1 MHFANL
7 ESKHLEN
14 ILKSLPT
21 SAGVYRFLDREGTV
35 IYVGKAK
42 NLKNRVQ
49 SYFKNDLSHSPKT
62 RLLVKKIHDIKL
74 VVVESENEA
83 LLLENNFIKQYKPR
97 YNILLKD
104 DKTYPWFCISNEE
117 YPRVFTTRNKK
128 RDGSLYFGPYP
139 NGKLLKELQDLIGK
153 LYPYRRCKIPMTEEG
168 VFKNKYKEC
177 LNKQIKIQSNHL
189 GIQPNLLVN

>member
-21 SAGVYRFLDREGTV
+21 SAGVYRFLDREGNV

-42 NLKNRVQ
+42 NLKSRVQ

-74 VVVESENEA
+74 SPPV
-83 LLLENNFIKQYKPR
+83 
-97 YNILLKD
+97 
-104 DKTYPWFCISNEE
+104 
-117 YPRVFTTRNKK
+117 
-128 RDGSLYFGPYP
+128 
-139 NGKLLKELQDLIGK
+139 
-153 LYPYRRCKIPMTEEG
+153 
-168 VFKNKYKEC
+168 
-177 LNKQIKIQSNHL
+177 
-189 GIQPNLLVN
+189 